1 MRPNHFTL
9 ESTDAGH
16 VRAVAEAMRALVEQP
31 GEVSATV
38 AGILADVR
46 ERGDQAV
53 LELTRRFDGEVAS
66 LRVPPDAL
74 DEALAALD
82 PQVRLGLDT
91 AIANV
96 RRVAEVEAMDDAAVE
111 LPEGHTVTLRSLPVS
126 RVGVYVPGGRA
137 AYPSS
142 VVMCCIPAR
151 VAGVVEIAVATPP
164 GPGGRPSAAT
174 LAACRLC
181 GVEAVYSMGGAQAVA
196 TLAYGTAT
204 VNPVDVVVGPGNAYV
219 QEAKRQLAGLVGI
232 DSVAGPTEVL
242 VVADGDADPDLVAL
256 DLIAQAEHGAESVV
270 GVVSPDAGLL
280 ERVSE
285 AALRLAAER
294 PSVTEAP
301 LALVRVPSIEAA
313 VDIANEFAPE
323 HLELACRDAGRLA
336 RSVRASGCVFIGA
349 GAAFGDYAAGSNH
362 VLPTGGAARFSGPLG
377 AATFRR
383 RQALVSLPRAAAQ
396 ALAPHVASVARAEGF
411 PVHAESAEARAASA
425 EGPDDGA

>member
-9 ESTDAGH
+9 ESADAGH
-16 VRAVAEAMRALVEQP
+16 VRAVAEAMRALSEQP
-31 GEVSATV
+31 GDVSATV
-38 AGILADVR
+38 AGILAGVR
-46 ERGDQAV
+46 EGGDEAV
-53 LELTRRFDGEVAS
+53 LELTRRFDGDVAE
-66 LRVPPDAL
+66 LRVPPAAL

-82 PQVRLGLDT
+82 PEVRLGLDT
-91 AIANV
+91 AVANV
-96 RRVAEVEAMDDAAVE
+96 RQVAELDAADDLAAR

-151 VAGVVEIAVATPP
+151 VAGVTEIAVATPP
-164 GPGGRPSAAT
+164 GPEGRPSAVT

-181 GVEAVYSMGGAQAVA
+181 GVEAVYAMGGAQAVA
-196 TLAYGTAT
+196 ALAYGTAA
-204 VNPVDVVVGPGNAYV
+204 VNPVDVIVGPGNAYV

-232 DSVAGPTEVL
+232 DSVAGPTELL
-242 VVADGDADPDLVAL
+242 VVADAGADPALVAL
-256 DLIAQAEHGAESVV
+256 DLVAQAEHGAESVV
-270 GVVSPDAGLL
+270 GIVSPDAALL
-280 ERVSE
+280 EAVSE

-301 LALVRVPSIEAA
+301 LALVRTPSIEAA
-313 VDIANEFAPE
+313 MDVANEFAPE
-323 HLELACRDAGRLA
+323 HLELACEDAERLA
-336 RSVRASGCVFIGA
+336 GAVRASGCVFIGA

-383 RQALVSLPRAAAQ
+383 RQALVSLPRAAAH

-411 PVHAESAEARAASA
+411 PVHAESAEARAGSA
-425 EGPDDGA
+425 GEPDDA